1 MSSSAGMRSQPVP
14 RDPPPSG
21 ARPVVP
27 WCWPRGARLLLAGL
41 VMVAGLGLTLAGR
54 DVGATSGPAAVVPDL
69 VLDVNRAPLRALAA
83 LPHLGPTLAR
93 RLDEARAERPFG
105 SLEEIRA
112 RVRGVGPV
120 TLARIAPHLRIED
133 PPVSGVSPGNL
144 ALALARSDRPV
155 ETPRAPR
162 RKVARAR
169 RPGSTPRQPRLVAQ
183 AGGADTRPDFTVAGR
198 E

>member
-1 MSSSAGMRSQPVP
+1 
-14 RDPPPSG
+14 
-21 ARPVVP
+21 
-27 WCWPRGARLLLAGL
+27 
-41 VMVAGLGLTLAGR
+41 MVAGLGLTRAGW
-54 DVGATSGPAAVVPDL
+54 DVRATSTPDAGIPDL
-69 VLDVNRAPLRALAA
+69 ILDVNSAPLRALAA

-120 TLARIAPHLRIED
+120 ILARIAPHLRIENQ
-133 PPVSGVSPGNL
+133 PGSGVSPAN
-144 ALALARSDRPV
+144 LALARSDRPV

-162 RKVARAR
+162 RRVARAR

-183 AGGADTRPDFTVAGR
+183 AQGMDARPDFTVVDR
-198 E
+198 K